1 MRGRVVK
8 SCCRVL
14 SYSCSSLVRRFN
26 DCGSPQ
32 LELSQP
38 NLHTADKRQLIMS
51 AVAVEGPPTVETK
64 PPKQVTNVTWKEK
77 KEAAVLRVK
86 QKIGVEAMEAIKADW
101 SILDAG
107 NGKKDQEKGNEIII
121 ALCNLKLSQI
131 EILSM
136 LGCGSERISK
146 MRLRIA
152 QGDDFVSRARKPP
165 SHAFKEPTLKYLF
178 DFMDQW
184 ETEVSVPCAEHNNKY
199 IVETG
204 ITWKTLHERYQEGYS
219 TLSPAMKEEIEFMKY
234 STFTQYIHHKNPGLS
249 LTRPKL
255 DVCLICAGLQAKD
268 GTSSSGRIC
277 KADNNP
283 AGAAPKAMSSKRKA
297 AMITSE
303 AKEKELEKDKDGS
316 DSEDEL
322 LEPNIAAVPV
332 EESTS
337 SYINSDQTSGSSN
350 MSSSSRLA
358 GTPSVASQIRAI
370 AAEGTGVKD

>member
-1 MRGRVVK
+1 
-8 SCCRVL
+8 
-14 SYSCSSLVRRFN
+14 
-26 DCGSPQ
+26 
-32 LELSQP
+32 
-38 NLHTADKRQLIMS
+38 MS
-51 AVAVEGPPTVETK
+51 EVAVEVPPAAETK
-64 PPKQVTNVTWKEK
+64 PTKPVTNVTWKEK

-86 QKIGVEAMEAIKADW
+86 QKIGQEAMEAIKTDW
-101 SILDAG
+101 SLLDAG

-249 LTRPKL
+249 LSRPKQ
-255 DVCLICAGLQAKD
+255 DICLICAGLQRKD
-268 GTSSSGRIC
+268 GTSSSGRTWKVENNGDGVAA
-277 KADNNP
+277 KAS
-283 AGAAPKAMSSKRKA
+283 SSKRKA
-297 AMITSE
+297 AMIAAGTR
-303 AKEKELEKDKDGS
+303 EKEEDKDGS
-316 DSEDEL
+316 DSEDDV
-322 LEPNIAAVPV
+322 LEPAISVAAAVPV
-332 EESTS
+332 EELVCDSKTELTGV
-337 SYINSDQTSGSSN
+337 NGSGS
-350 MSSSSRLA
+350 SSSSRPA
-358 GTPSVASQIRAI
+358 SIPSVATQIRAI
-370 AAEGTGVKD
+370 IVEGTGAIH